1 MAPALR
7 DINISDY
14 LAEGNILCRMG
25 NIPAHEAVDRLV
37 SLLFMHVGGF
47 DRQSAIDAVME
58 REQLASTVLIEGL
71 ALPHARLDGL
81 HHPMVA
87 IGLSQEGIYFPE
99 NNEMVRVVVLVL
111 TPKTDPGGYLK
122 LASTITRALADD
134 AVRSRLA
141 VCETPGEAYSLLS
154 EGVHTMPLHLTARD
168 LMNAHPVTLR
178 EEDDLATAIA
188 AFCTKGRMDIPV
200 VDETGDIRG
209 VLAVEDILRLSLP
222 EHFLWMEDLTP
233 IVNFQP
239 FAELLKKDHETK
251 VADFMRD
258 RYATMNPDT
267 PAIQLAKDFLK
278 NDVRQIILAENNRLI
293 GVVNVHD
300 FIAQL
305 FWA

>member
-1 MAPALR
+1 MAAALR
-7 DINISDY
+7 DIHVSDY
-14 LAEGNILCRMG
+14 LAEGNILCRLG
-25 NIPAHEAVDRLV
+25 NIPAHEAVDRLA

-47 DRQSAIDAVME
+47 DRQTAIDSVME

-81 HHPMVA
+81 LQPMVA
-87 IGLSQEGIYFPE
+87 VGLSHEGVYFPE
-99 NNEMVRVVVLVL
+99 NNELVRIVILVL
-111 TPKTDPGGYLK
+111 TPKSDPSAYLK
-122 LASTITRALADD
+122 LVSAISKALSDE
-134 AVRSRLA
+134 SLRLRLGL
-141 VCETPGEAYSLLS
+141 CETPGEAYALLTS
-154 EGVHTMPLHLTARD
+154 GVRGIPSHLVARD

-178 EEDDLATAIA
+178 EEDDLATAIS
-188 AFCTKGRMDIPV
+188 AFCAQRQMDIPV
-200 VDETGDIRG
+200 VDDTGDIRG
-209 VLAVEDILRLSLP
+209 VLALEDLLRLSLP

-239 FAELLKKDHETK
+239 FAELLRKDHETK

-258 RYATMNPDT
+258 RYATMIPDT

-278 NDVRQIILAENNRLI
+278 NDIRQIILAEDNRLV
-293 GVVNVHD
+293 GVVNVQD

>member
-1 MAPALR
+1 MAAAAR
-7 DINISDY
+7 EINVSDY

-25 NIPAHEAVDRLV
+25 GLPAHEAVDRLV

-47 DRQSAIDAVME
+47 DRQGAVDAVME
-58 REQLASTVLIEGL
+58 REQLASTVLIDGL

-81 HHPMVA
+81 TQPMMAV
-87 IGLSQEGIYFPE
+87 GLSQEGVLFPE
-99 NNEMVRVVVLVL
+99 NNELVRVIILVL
-111 TPKTDPGGYLK
+111 TPKSDPSAYLK
-122 LASTITRALADD
+122 LVSAVSKSLADE
-134 AVRSRLA
+134 SLRLRLSLS
-141 VCETPGEAYSLLS
+141 ETPAEAYSLLTS
-154 EGVHTMPLHLTARD
+154 GVRGIPTHLMARD

-178 EEDDLATAIA
+178 EEDDLATAIS
-188 AFCTKGRMDIPV
+188 AFCMQRQMDIPV

-209 VLAVEDILRLSLP
+209 VLAIEDLLRLSLP

-239 FAELLKKDHETK
+239 FAELLRKDHETK

-258 RYATMNPDT
+258 RYTTMNPDT

-278 NDVRQIILAENNRLI
+278 SGIRQIILAENNKLI
-293 GVVNVHD
+293 GVVDVQH
-300 FIAQL
+300 FVAQL